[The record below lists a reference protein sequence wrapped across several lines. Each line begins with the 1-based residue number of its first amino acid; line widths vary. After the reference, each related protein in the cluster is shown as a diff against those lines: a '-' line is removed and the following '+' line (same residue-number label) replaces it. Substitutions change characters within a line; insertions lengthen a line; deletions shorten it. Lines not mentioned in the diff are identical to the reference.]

1 VADDDDDVV
10 DRELLGRRASNR
22 LAIALRF
29 SSLDDS
35 NGSDVDVATPDVFV
49 CEPAVRISM
58 PISISSPSV
67 VVVVVVSVVVV
78 VVELDMLRDEVWMV
92 WRTDKQRCNSL
103 AHRFVVVCV
112 YNALFV

>member
-67 VVVVVVSVVVV
+67 VVVVV
-78 VVELDMLRDEVWMV
+78 ELDMLRDEVWMV